1 MVVHQHELLII
12 TFLNCLHF
20 FLKFYKICFDL
31 NSIDKEHLKTKLNVF
46 YFYKK
51 QNKQQQKND
60 EYLLQISGDDYLN
73 VGQARLLDLSPSLL
87 YLKQKQR

>member
-1 MVVHQHELLII
+1 MVVHQHKLLII
-12 TFLNCLHF
+12 TF
-20 FLKFYKICFDL
+20 FLLPSFYKICFDL

-51 QNKQQQKND
+51 NKKNPD
-60 EYLLQISGDDYLN
+60 EYLQISGDDYLN

>member
-12 TFLNCLHF
+12 TFFYCLWVCLF
-20 FLKFYKICFDL
+20 FKFYKICFDL
-31 NSIDKEHLKTKLNVF
+31 NSIDKEHLKTKLKVL
-46 YFYKK
+46 YFYK
-51 QNKQQQKND
+51 NKQ
-60 EYLLQISGDDYLN
+60 YLLQISGDDYLN